1 MRFVQLSEQ
10 GKTENP
16 VTPILRAVEQI
27 KNLDPEVI
35 LLYSN
40 KQNIELMLRQVKV
53 TVVDHSLCY
62 MLVIILEDLCLLVQP
77 Y

>member
-10 GKTENP
+10 GKTENL